1 MRHRRRVRSGAS
13 FVLAA
18 CVAVGM
24 AGTTAHAQSPEAR
37 AAAATLF
44 EDGRRLMAEGK
55 HAEACPKLEESQRI
69 DPGMGTLFNLAVCY
83 EAIGRTAS
91 AWVAFRDVAGQALGA
106 GQAERESA
114 ARARAAALEPK
125 LMRLKISV
133 PAGANVEVKRDGVVL
148 GPTLWGTPLPLEAG
162 PHKVTASA
170 PGKEPWETT
179 VKLEQPGGTVNV
191 DVPALAD
198 ARVAP
203 QGPPPGP
210 RVPTPDAPPDV
221 KPSRPWQ
228 LPLGITAAVLGAGG
242 LGAGI
247 GLGITAKSAFDASNQ
262 TNCNKATNVCNT
274 AGLSQ
279 RSDAVSK
286 GNIGTGVGAAGAAL
300 AVAGVVLWITAPSR
314 ATPPRSGGA
323 FAPELGI
330 GPSGV
335 ALRASF

>member
-1 MRHRRRVRSGAS
+1 M
-13 FVLAA
+13 
-18 CVAVGM
+18 
-24 AGTTAHAQSPEAR
+24 T
-37 AAAATLF
+37 
-44 EDGRRLMAEGK
+44 EGK

-106 GQAERESA
+106 GQAQREST

-125 LMRLKISV
+125 LMRLRISV
-133 PAGANVEVKRDGVVL
+133 PAGANVEIKRDGVLV
-148 GPTLWGTPLPLEAG
+148 GPALWGTALPLDAG
-162 PHKVTASA
+162 PHKVTVSA

-191 DVPALAD
+191 DVPTALAD

-203 QGPPPGP
+203 QVPPPGP
-210 RVPTPDAPPDV
+210 RVPAPDD

-228 LPLGITAAVLGAGG
+228 LPLGVTLTVVGAGG

-247 GLGITAKSAFDASNQ
+247 GLGFMAKSAFDASNQ
-262 TNCNKATNVCNT
+262 GNCNKTTNVCNK

-286 GNIGTGVGAAGAAL
+286 GNIGTGVGAAGGAL
-300 AVAGVVLWITAPSR
+300 AAAGVVIWITAPSR
-314 ATPPRSGGA
+314 ATPPRSGSA
-323 FAPELGI
+323 FAPALGI